1 MLESATTARIV
12 LTTTQNIVDARR
24 LARTL
29 VEEQLAACVN
39 IIPQIQSIYRW
50 QSAIEDS
57 TESMLLIKTTEVKL
71 SALEARLL
79 SLHSYSTPEFLT
91 LAVPE
96 GNSDYLSWLTSSLH
110 Q

>member
-1 MLESATTARIV
+1 MLENSTTARIV
-12 LTTTQNIVDARR
+12 VTTIESIVEART

-39 IIPQIQSIYRW
+39 IIPQTQSIYRW
-50 QSAIEDS
+50 QSVIEDS
-57 TESMLLIKTTEVKL
+57 TESLLLIKTTTEKL
-71 SALEARLL
+71 AALEARLL

-96 GNSDYLSWLTSSLH
+96 GNSDYLGWLTSSLH

>member
-1 MLESATTARIV
+1 MLESATAARIV
-12 LTTTQNIVDARR
+12 LTTIESIVEART

-29 VEEQLAACVN
+29 VEEHLAACVN
-39 IIPQIQSIYRW
+39 IIPQVQSIYRW

-57 TESMLLIKTTEVKL
+57 TESLLLIKTTEEKL
-71 SALEARLL
+71 PALEARLL
-79 SLHSYSTPEFLT
+79 TLHSYSTPEFLT

-96 GNSDYLSWLTSSLH
+96 CNSDYLSWLTSSLR